1 MGRKNYY
8 GNGAIWSG
16 RLTAAL
22 FTILQTLLRNDI
34 HPKRWLRAYFEACA
48 HNSPYGEPAPDNFD
62 DFLPWNL
69 SESQKAEWQ
78 YEVRPP

>member
-48 HNSPYGEPAPDNFD
+48 RNGGRAPDNFD
-62 DFLPWNL
+62 EFLPWNL
-69 SESQKAEWQ
+69 PEQTRIEWQ